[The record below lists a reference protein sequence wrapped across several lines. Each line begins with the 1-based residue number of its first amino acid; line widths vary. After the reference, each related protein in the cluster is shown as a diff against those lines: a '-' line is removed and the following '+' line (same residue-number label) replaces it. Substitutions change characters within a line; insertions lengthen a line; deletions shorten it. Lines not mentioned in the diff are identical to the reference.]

1 MRSISLYLVK
11 PLRLGLSLNA
21 VFTLRTLEWSQIEN
35 GKRRSRQEQGYH
47 KGGIFSLFWKGVTH
61 SVIFRDS
68 ISQGINFIFLGP
80 TFKTIKFVPISIFQA
95 QYPLHHLL
103 EQEWSFSFSSILCTH
118 SHPDLK
124 FVWVSS
130 PFHLS
135 QAYLLL
141 WVALLKSL
149 PLTLGGLQGPLLL
162 WFPSSLRSVC
172 WQCLYIFM
180 YVNLILPANLRNPS
194 RQGLGSMVV

>member
-1 MRSISLYLVK
+1 MFPDWKWKEVK
-11 PLRLGLSLNA
+11 ARTRLP
-21 VFTLRTLEWSQIEN
+21 W
-35 GKRRSRQEQGYH
+35 RRY
-47 KGGIFSLFWKGVTH
+47 FFPLFWKGVTP

-68 ISQGINFIFLGP
+68 ISQGINFIFLRP
-80 TFKTIKFVPISIFQA
+80 IFKTIKFVPISIFQA
-95 QYPLHHLL
+95 QNPLHHLS
-103 EQEWSFSFSSILCTH
+103 EQGWSFSFSSILCTH

-130 PFHLS
+130 SSFHLS

-172 WQCLYIFM
+172 WQCLYIFT
-180 YVNLILPANLRNPS
+180 YDLIPPASLRNPS
-194 RQGLGSMVV
+194 KAGSW